1 VDDTVCFIGED
12 DRAVAVGFEVDAN
25 VEVVRCSMV
34 EVLDAGSSADDRE
47 LENLVD
53 VFG

>member
-1 VDDTVCFIGED
+1 MDDTVCFIRED
-12 DRAVAVGFEVDAN
+12 NRAMAIGFEVDAN
-25 VEVVRCSMV
+25 IEIVRCSMV
-34 EVLDAGSSADDRE
+34 EVLDTCSSADNRE